1 MRPNTPQHPELLEQI
16 LQSITASLKQHLK
29 PTDPIPQIANT
40 VFNNLVEQIGG
51 IQIYLPR
58 GDALKKYKRNQQ
70 ITQDANT
77 MTPPEIAKKYHLS
90 DKQVW
95 KILRTHKQAVEDSP
109 ASKGARVIL

>member
-16 LQSITASLKQHLK
+16 LQSITTSLKQYLK

-40 VFNNLVEQIGG
+40 VLNNLVEQIGG

-58 GDALKKYKRNQQ
+58 GDSLKKYKRNQQ

-77 MTPPEIAKKYHLS
+77 MTPPEIAKKYRLS

-95 KILRTHKQAVEDSP
+95 KILRTHKQAREDSP